1 MLLKRKKAKLK
12 WCLEN
17 SGVFTSTSIHA
28 SQKFKYLKD
37 LKFWSHY
44 LWWWKWFQ
52 SWKLWVQKGHAF
64 SLRRNEHSPVWN
76 IFDTTFKHFPW
87 WPVHLVRAIPS
98 LEFLPRNCDGI
109 AQNRFD
115 LLCRRRS
122 QGSNSIVQNAGDM
135 NSWQKK
141 LAFITLP
148 DTSQRVYPSTFRFY
162 VDF

>member
-1 MLLKRKKAKLK
+1 MP
-12 WCLEN
+12 WD
-17 SGVFTSTSIHA
+17 SGVFTSISIHA

-37 LKFWSHY
+37 LKIWSYY
-44 LWWWKWFQ
+44 LWWCKWFQ
-52 SWKLWVQKGHAF
+52 SWKLWVQKGHPF
-64 SLRRNEHSPVWN
+64 SPRRDEHSPVWH

-87 WPVHLVRAIPS
+87 WPVHLVRVIPS
-98 LEFLPRNCDGI
+98 LEFLPRHCDGI

-122 QGSNSIVQNAGDM
+122 QGANSIVQNAGDM

-162 VDF
+162 VDFLGE